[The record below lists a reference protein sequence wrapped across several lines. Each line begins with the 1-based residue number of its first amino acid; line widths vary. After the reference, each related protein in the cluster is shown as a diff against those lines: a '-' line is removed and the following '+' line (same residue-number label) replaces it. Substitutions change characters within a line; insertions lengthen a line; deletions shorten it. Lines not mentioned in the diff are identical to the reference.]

1 MTFTFQRIQ
10 EDVRRQIQATHQI
23 LDAIEKL
30 NHLAESIPEEENRR
44 QIEATIKILAGVS
57 DSLMDNAGST
67 SKFIR
72 EVAS

>member
-1 MTFTFQRIQ
+1 MAFTLQRIQ

-23 LDAIEKL
+23 LDVIEQL
-30 NHLAESIPEEENRR
+30 NLLAENTPDAENR
-44 QIEATIKILAGVS
+44 QKIEATIRRLAEVS

-72 EVAS
+72 EVAN